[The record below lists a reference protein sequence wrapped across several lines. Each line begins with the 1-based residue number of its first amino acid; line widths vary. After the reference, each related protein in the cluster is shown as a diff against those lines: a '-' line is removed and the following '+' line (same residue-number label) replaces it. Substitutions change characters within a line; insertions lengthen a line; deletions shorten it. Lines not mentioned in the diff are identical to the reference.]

1 MMGFFYVDNFFFA
14 SNLYLRIFVKQLKN
28 TIMKLL
34 EIYNLYLTIQMK
46 ADDALEESFN
56 LRCDKKI
63 SYEESEYN
71 RLHWEGVKLGA
82 ETLYKKIQE
91 LNKESVSL

>member
-1 MMGFFYVDNFFFA
+1 
-14 SNLYLRIFVKQLKN
+14 
-28 TIMKLL
+28 
-34 EIYNLYLTIQMK
+34 MK

-63 SYEESEYN
+63 SYEESEYD